1 MQDIPAIQRDEESG
15 RHACMNLPQGLP
27 LQHSGDF
34 WIVCPCCLVVE
45 EGEAGWEFSP
55 LFCQT
60 DMAKHHPTN
69 RKNKKVKKDSKS
81 LVTHRQF
88 Q

>member
-1 MQDIPAIQRDEESG
+1 MQDIPAIQCDEESE

-60 DMAKHHPTN
+60 DMAKHHPTD
-69 RKNKKVKKDSKS
+69 RKNKKSKKG
-81 LVTHRQF
+81 
-88 Q
+88 